1 MSQTVTRER
10 SPLSKAERAQSAMK
24 PSPLVSL
31 QPVYRFTLITLGVLA
46 GFALLWEG
54 YKALGQATGDTIPFT
69 SMPLPVSSSDYA
81 MPHIL
86 TVLGALAEPTSGSSG
101 QTLFTYLLDELSVT
115 LREAGLGLVIGALI
129 GCVLAVLLREV
140 VLLGRGLLPWL
151 VMSQTIPLV
160 ALAPII
166 VVWAGTAGLPSWVA
180 VTIIS
185 AYLSF
190 FPVVINMLTGLNSP
204 DPVQIEL
211 MQSVSASRWQVL
223 WWLRF
228 PSALPSLFTGLRL
241 AATASVIGAIVGEL
255 SAGTGLGIGRAI
267 LTAAYYY
274 SNAPETLFAAVLVAS
289 LGGVVFVQIITLI
302 EVLVLRKRNING

>member
-1 MSQTVTRER
+1 MAQTTLARPSASQNKELKEKSR
-10 SPLSKAERAQSAMK
+10 SPAGQSMQA
-24 PSPLVSL
+24 
-31 QPVYRFTLITLGVLA
+31 VYRFIITVIAALA
-46 GFALLWEG
+46 VFVVLWEG
-54 YKALGQATGDTIPFT
+54 YKVLGVLTGDRVPFT
-69 SMPLPVSSSDYA
+69 QIPLPISSSDYA
-81 MPHIL
+81 MPHVWVI
-86 TVLGALAEPTSGSSG
+86 LGALAEPTSGGAG
-101 QTLFTYLLDELSVT
+101 QSLLGYLTVQLSVT
-115 LREAGLGLVIGALI
+115 LREAGIGLVIGTLI
-129 GCVLAVLLREV
+129 GCALAVALREV
-140 VLLGRGLLPWL
+140 VVLGRGLLPWL

-166 VVWAGTAGLPSWVA
+166 VVWAGAAGLPSWVA

-204 DPVQIEL
+204 DPVQLEV
-211 MQSVSASRWQVL
+211 MQSVSASRWQTL

-228 PSALPSLFTGLRL
+228 PAAIPSLFTGLRL

-289 LGGVVFVQIITLI
+289 LGGVIFVQVITLI
-302 EVLVLRKRNING
+302 ELFVLRKRNFNG